1 MQSEVSIW
9 NCMLSLAGSVG
20 QGEMA
25 CVIALVMYLVFVVAA
40 TVIDMCLLVLAS
52 LLQCCGSSMSAKTGT
67 ILAIT
72 HRLKNLSMLDVSVM
86 GVIVVVAS
94 LRGMRSKGVIISFQ
108 WGLLLLF
115 GAEVCHYV
123 VYHLVCRWVKPELAV
138 QKTVDAEVSN
148 TA

>member
-1 MQSEVSIW
+1 MHSEVSIW
-9 NCMLSLAGSVG
+9 NCMQSLAGSVG

-52 LLQCCGSSMSAKTGT
+52 LLQCFGGSMSVKTGA

-72 HRLKNLSMLDVSVM
+72 HKFKKLSMLDVSVM

-94 LRGMRSKGVIISFQ
+94 LRGMRSKGVII
-108 WGLLLLF
+108 
-115 GAEVCHYV
+115 
-123 VYHLVCRWVKPELAV
+123 
-138 QKTVDAEVSN
+138 
-148 TA
+148 